1 MNISQ
6 RPHIAV
12 ESLSAPGGFC
22 LEGAA
27 MREPSEM
34 FLRLSALASDKAA
47 KATCQKM
54 KEIYEQIAADLK
66 KAAEDVRSGNACG
79 NEAPGPEVA

>member
-1 MNISQ
+1 MGNTM
-6 RPHIAV
+6 PP
-12 ESLSAPGGFC
+12 L
-22 LEGAA
+22 
-27 MREPSEM
+27 SEM

-66 KAAEDVRSGNACG
+66 KAAEDVRS
-79 NEAPGPEVA
+79 PRP